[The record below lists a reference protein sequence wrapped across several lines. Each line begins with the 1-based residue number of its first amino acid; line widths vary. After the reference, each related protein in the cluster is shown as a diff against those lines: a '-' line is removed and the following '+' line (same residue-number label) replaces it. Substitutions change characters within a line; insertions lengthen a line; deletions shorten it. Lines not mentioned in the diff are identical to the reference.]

1 MNNKKIPKATVLRL
15 SMYHRYLQGL
25 LRSGTYVI
33 SSADLAHSTNVN
45 PAQLRKDLSYFG
57 KFGVRGVGYQV
68 EQLVLRI
75 QNILGLGK
83 EWRMALVGVNYIGQ
97 ALLQYNQFEKRG
109 YNFVAAF
116 DVDEINIGQ
125 KIANLYIKPIIELN
139 DIVEQDNIDFGVI
152 TVSNEQAQ
160 EVANALVNAG
170 IKGILNFS
178 AARLNVPDDIDVR
191 NIDFTVLLDTMT
203 YTISQRNGL
212 ISNKIPKKTYQNDH
226 ENQEKRFDISINQV
240 APSWA
245 V

>member
-1 MNNKKIPKATVLRL
+1 
-15 SMYHRYLQGL
+15 MYHRYLQGL
-25 LRSGTYVI
+25 LRNGTHVI
-33 SSADLAHSTNVN
+33 SSADLAHFTNVN

-68 EQLVLRI
+68 EQLVSRI

-116 DVDEINIGQ
+116 DLDEINTGQ
-125 KIANLYIKPIIELN
+125 KIGNLFIKPINALDEA
-139 DIVEQDNIDFGVI
+139 VEKDDIDFGVI
-152 TVSNEQAQ
+152 TVSNERAQ
-160 EVANALVNAG
+160 EVANALVKAG

-178 AARLNVPDDIDVR
+178 AARLDVPDDIDVR

-203 YTISQRNGL
+203 YTISRRNGL
-212 ISNKIPKKTYQNDH
+212 ISNKISKNTYQKDH
-226 ENQEKRFDISINQV
+226 ENQQNRFDLSINQI
-240 APSWA
+240 APSLA

>member
-15 SMYHRYLQGL
+15 SIYHRYLQGL
-25 LRSGTYVI
+25 LRNGTHVI

-68 EQLVLRI
+68 AQLVLRI

-83 EWRMALVGVNYIGQ
+83 EWRMALVGVNHIGQ

-116 DVDEINIGQ
+116 DLDEINAGQ
-125 KIANLYIKPIIELN
+125 KIGNLFIKPINALDEA
-139 DIVEQDNIDFGVI
+139 VEKDAIDFGVI
-152 TVSNEQAQ
+152 TVSNERAQ
-160 EVANALVNAG
+160 EVANALVRAG

-178 AARLNVPDDIDVR
+178 AVRLDVPGGIDVR

-203 YTISQRNGL
+203 YTISQRSGL
-212 ISNKIPKKTYQNDH
+212 INDKISKNIYQKDY
-226 ENQEKRFDISINQV
+226 ENGSDLSINQV
-240 APSWA
+240 APSW
-245 V
+245 VV